1 MSRRSG
7 WCYKLLAVVVV
18 LALLVPAL
26 TGCAEGPQGPPG
38 EQGLVG
44 PQGLT
49 GEQGPRGPQGAQ
61 GEQGPQGLPGEQ
73 GPTDTTIPAYWT
85 GNEIV
90 QTRFGAVKGFEDEA
104 NTWVWKA
111 IPFAKPPVGD
121 LRWKAPRDPDPWEGV
136 RAEME
141 FGSPCWQN
149 DPMGGSPFGS
159 EDCLYLNIWRPQSDE
174 TNLPVYLWIHG
185 GGNSSGS
192 ATLVP
197 EYYGANL
204 ASRSN
209 MVFVSTNY
217 RLGPLGW
224 FTHQALRTD
233 NKRDDSGNYGTL
245 DLIKALEWTQRN
257 IEAFGGDP
265 DNVIITGESAG
276 AMNVMSLLLSPL
288 AKGLFQK
295 AMSQSGWANTTPIE
309 VGEASANEV
318 LLQLM
323 VNDGTAADKAE
334 AAAHLSSM
342 SNAEIGAYLRSKT
355 GPQLLA
361 GYGTSSLGFG
371 LLDLPNLFADG
382 TVIVADGADAFQKG
396 TYPNKV
402 PTILGTNKDEWK
414 MFLFWTSS
422 DHGMVYQTVARYMS
436 DFWKVNGADAVA
448 RGMSSQPDQP
458 DVYVYQFLWGSSL
471 GDTRES
477 ILPEPYGSGL
487 GAFHSLD
494 IPFFLGADTIN
505 AFMTNMVFTEENR
518 ASRELLTDA
527 MMAYIAQF
535 VWSGNPNEPG
545 SGLPEWTPWSNNEG
559 ESKCILFDAGLDALD
574 ISMTTTELTAAGLIA
589 DSSLRHAVQ
598 TACSLPLT

>member
-1 MSRRSG
+1 MS
-7 WCYKLLAVVVV
+7 
-18 LALLVPAL
+18 
-26 TGCAEGPQGPPG
+26 
-38 EQGLVG
+38 
-44 PQGLT
+44 
-49 GEQGPRGPQGAQ
+49 
-61 GEQGPQGLPGEQ
+61 
-73 GPTDTTIPAYWT
+73 AYWT

-136 RAEME
+136 RAETA

-149 DPMGGSPFGS
+149 NPMGGLPFGS
-159 EDCLYLNIWRPQSDE
+159 EDCLYLNIWRPRSDE
-174 TNLPVYLWIHG
+174 TNLPVYVWIHG

-192 ATLVP
+192 ADRVP

-224 FTHQALRTD
+224 FTHQALRTG

-245 DLIKALEWTQRN
+245 DLVKALEWIQKN
-257 IEAFGGDP
+257 IEAFGGNP

-288 AKGLFQK
+288 AKGLFHK
-295 AMSQSGWANTTPIE
+295 AMSQSGWANTTTRE
-309 VGEASANEV
+309 VGEASVNEV

-323 VNDGTAADKAE
+323 VNDGTAANKTE
-334 AAAHLSSM
+334 AAARLSSM
-342 SNAEIGAYLRSKT
+342 SNTEIGTYLRSKT

-402 PTILGTNKDEWK
+402 PIILGTNKDEIK
-414 MFLFWTSS
+414 MFYFWTSS
-422 DHGMVYQTVARYMS
+422 DYGLVYQTVARYVS

-458 DVYVYQFLWGSSL
+458 DVYAYQFLWGSSL
-471 GDTRES
+471 GDTRQS
-477 ILPEPYGSGL
+477 VLPEPYGSGL

-494 IPFFLGADTIN
+494 IPFFLGGDTIN
-505 AFMTNMVFTEENR
+505 VFMTSMVFTEENR

-527 MMAYIAQF
+527 MMAYVAQF

-545 SGLPEWTPWSNNEG
+545 SGLPEWTPWSNSEG
-559 ESKCILFDAGLDALD
+559 ESKCILFDASFDALD
-574 ISMTTTELTAAGLIA
+574 ISMSTTEVTTAGLVAEIEA
-589 DSSLRHAVQ
+589 ISDPTLRNAVQ
-598 TACSLPLT
+598 TALSFFRA